1 MKDSG
6 PAQHGHGVPAEDLFA
21 DAPDPICQFDRQLR
35 YRYANPAYRQWTGIP
50 GPRLIGRTPGEAGIP
65 EPWADAFVEH
75 VRRVLDSGSPVT
87 YVQETRAPSGELS
100 HFEWRIFPQKAE
112 SGEIDTVMGIARDI
126 TARKEHER
134 ELERSKSQL
143 LSILDSISESLLALD
158 RDWRFTYFNQHILEQ
173 TGKTREELIGQ
184 DIWQLFPVLNGTV
197 FRTELERVARERTVS
212 HFQLSLDGERCFEV
226 HAYPFDDGVSAGVI
240 DVTGRKK
247 SERELREAH
256 EMFRAVVHASPL
268 PIVYLKANGEVTV
281 WNEAAE
287 RVFGWTEAEA
297 IGKPLPFIPEEKM
310 EEHREMRARDL
321 AGVGFTERE
330 IVRSRKDGSH
340 VEVSVSTAPIRDPE
354 GEIRGIV
361 SVYQDITERKAIER
375 GLRDSARSLREREEA
390 LRIATESAEIG
401 IWIYDVAQDRL
412 TVSPLAARLAGLQQH
427 EVGVR
432 QLLEHV
438 HEDDRERVKQ
448 EINAALEQGND
459 YVSEYRVVLPDGAV
473 RWLFARGQAETA
485 PDGGKT
491 RFSGVVTDITDRKK
505 VEDDLAR
512 HSQELA
518 RSNADLQQF
527 AFVTSHDL
535 QEPLRSIASYAQLLA
550 RRYEAA
556 LDGDAKEYL
565 GFIVDGASRMQ
576 QLINDLLAFSRIL
589 HGQERPFVDVDME
602 LVFAWTIMNL
612 NQAIQESGA
621 VVSHDPLPPIRGHQ
635 QEIIQLLQ
643 NLLGNAIKY
652 RGKEPPRI
660 YVSAEERDDEV
671 LFSVRDN
678 GIGIAPEYHE
688 QIFGVFKRLHGKSMP
703 GTGIGLAIA
712 KRIVEKH
719 GGRIWV
725 DSNEGKGSTFCFTVK
740 K

>member
-1 MKDSG
+1 M
-6 PAQHGHGVPAEDLFA
+6 PVEDLLA
-21 DAPDPICQFDRQLR
+21 DAPDPACQFDRQLR
-35 YRYANPAYRQWTGIP
+35 YRYVNRAYEQWTGIP
-50 GPRLIGRTPGEAGIP
+50 RSRLIGRTSDEAGVP
-65 EPWADAFVEH
+65 QTRVEGCLQH
-75 VRRVLDSGSPVT
+75 VRRVLDSGSPRT
-87 YVQETRAPSGELS
+87 YVEETQAASDQLS
-100 HFEWRIFPQKAE
+100 HFEWHLFAQKTE
-112 SGEIDTVMGIARDI
+112 SGQIDAVMAMGRDI
-126 TARKEHER
+126 TAQKQNER
-134 ELERSKSQL
+134 ELERAKSQL
-143 LSILDSISESLLALD
+143 LSILDGISESFLALD
-158 RDWRFTYFNQHILEQ
+158 REWRFTYVNQHVLEQ
-173 TGKTREELIGQ
+173 TRKRREDLIGQ
-184 DIWQLFPVLNGTV
+184 NIWQLFPMLNETV
-197 FRTELERVARERTVS
+197 FRTEMERVARERTVS
-212 HFQLSLDGERCFEV
+212 HFQYSFRTNRCFEV
-226 HAYPFDDGVSAGVI
+226 HAYPFDDGVSAGAV
-240 DVTGRKK
+240 DVTDRKR
-247 SERELREAH
+247 SERELGEAH

-268 PIVYLKANGEVTV
+268 PIVYIRANGEVTM

-287 RVFGWTEAEA
+287 RVFGWAEAEV
-297 IGKPLPFIPEEKM
+297 IGKPLPFVPREKM
-310 EEHREMRARDL
+310 DEHREMRARDL
-321 AGVGFTERE
+321 SGEGFTERE
-330 IVRSRKDGSH
+330 IVRCRKDGSS
-340 VEVSVSTAPIRDPE
+340 VEISVSTAAIRDPE

-361 SVYQDITERKAIER
+361 SVYQDITQRKAIER
-375 GLRDSARSLREREEA
+375 GLRESEQSLREREEA

-401 IWIYDVAQDRL
+401 IWVYDVANDRL
-412 TVSPLAARLAGLQQH
+412 KMSPLAARLAGFEQN

-432 QLLEHV
+432 QLLSNV

-448 EINAALEQGND
+448 QINDALERSDD
-459 YVSEYRVVLPDGAV
+459 YVSEYRVVLPGGVV
-473 RWLFARGQAETA
+473 RWLFARGQAETT
-485 PDGGKT
+485 PDGANT
-491 RFSGVVTDITDRKK
+491 RFSGVVTDITERKK

-512 HSQELA
+512 HAQELA

-556 LDGDAKEYL
+556 LDDDAREYL

-589 HGQERPFVDVDME
+589 HGRERASVDVDME
-602 LVFAWTIMNL
+602 LVFAWTVMNL
-612 NQAIQESGA
+612 NQSIQESGA
-621 VVSHDPLPPIRGHQ
+621 LVSHDPLPSIRGNQ
-635 QEIIQLLQ
+635 QEIIQLMQ

-660 YVSAEERDDEV
+660 YVSAEERENEI
-671 LFSVRDN
+671 LFAVRDN

-725 DSNEGKGSTFCFTVK
+725 ESREGTGATFCFTVK